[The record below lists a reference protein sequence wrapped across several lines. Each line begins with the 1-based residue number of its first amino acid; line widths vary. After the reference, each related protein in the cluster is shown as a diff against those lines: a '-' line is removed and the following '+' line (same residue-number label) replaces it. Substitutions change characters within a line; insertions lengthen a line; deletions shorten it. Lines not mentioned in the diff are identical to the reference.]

1 MKKYVAATSD
11 MKKYRITFTGSSV
24 RDYEIIVDAHNSEEA
39 FDIAY
44 SMNMR
49 HKGYD
54 NVWVSEETAE
64 PDQYGLE
71 VRITTDPD
79 RCKSYFVNTTDT
91 EYVFI
96 TANNEQEARNYYN
109 RYLYG
114 NWCDNKLQLDP
125 NGYRKFGKIIRSYR
139 TFGGFKNS
147 HYDATT
153 G

>member
-1 MKKYVAATSD
+1 MKRYVVATSD
-11 MKKYRITFTGSSV
+11 KKQYRITFTGPSV
-24 RDYEIIVDAHNSEEA
+24 REYVKIVDVRNSDEA

-49 HKGYD
+49 SRGYD

-64 PDQYGLE
+64 PDQYVLE
-71 VRITTDPD
+71 VRINTDPN
-79 RCKSYFVNTTDT
+79 RCKSSFVNTTDT
-91 EYVFI
+91 KYVFI

-114 NWCDNKLQLDP
+114 NWCDSRLQLDP

-139 TFGGFKNS
+139 AFGGFKNS
-147 HYDATT
+147 HYDATK

>member
-1 MKKYVAATSD
+1 MKRYVKANSDKKKYQ
-11 MKKYRITFTGSSV
+11 ITFTGPSV
-24 RDYEIIVDAHNSEEA
+24 QDYKIIVNARNSDEA

-49 HKGYD
+49 SRGYN
-54 NVWVSEETAE
+54 NVWVSEETAG

-71 VRITTDPD
+71 VHINTDPN
-79 RCKSYFVNTTDT
+79 RCKSFFMNTTDT

-139 TFGGFKNS
+139 TFGGFKDS
-147 HYDATT
+147 QYDATK

>member
-1 MKKYVAATSD
+1 MKRYVAATSD
-11 MKKYRITFTGSSV
+11 TKKYRITFTGPSV
-24 RDYEIIVDAHNSEEA
+24 RDYVKIVDAHNSDEA

-44 SMNMR
+44 SMDMR
-49 HKGYD
+49 PRGYN
-54 NVWVSEETAE
+54 NVWISEETDE

-71 VRITTDPD
+71 VRIDTEPN
-79 RCKSYFVNTTDT
+79 RCKSHFVNTTDT

-114 NWCDNKLQLDP
+114 NWCDNKLQLDT

-139 TFGGFKNS
+139 TSGGFKNS
-147 HYDATT
+147 HYDATK